1 MGNQIQQLQIQVSIR
16 TAGRNLLAVAFALLV
31 VAGAG
36 VAQSGQQSS
45 GEQSKDQQSQPVKKS
60 KRSARALS
68 GEEVSEARALLNKL
82 GYWVNPDVKRK
93 DDSLRHALI
102 AFQKIE
108 GRNRTGVLTIEEL
121 EALRVAQ
128 KPQTFE
134 TGYPHIEVD
143 LHRQVLFVIGAQ
155 DADLRILPISSA
167 SGEFFTQGGE
177 TRQAIT
183 PTGRFKVYR
192 KIEGWRKSPLG
203 SLYYPNYIHY
213 GIAIHGNPS
222 VPARPASHGC
232 VRIPMFAARAFSKVA
247 TVGMVVIVYD
257 SDPLADVSPAAP
269 E

>member
-1 MGNQIQQLQIQVSIR
+1 MGNQIQQLQIRSLTRI
-16 TAGRNLLAVAFALLV
+16 ASLGLLAVALALLV
-31 VAGAG
+31 LVIAGL
-36 VAQSGQQSS
+36 AQSS
-45 GEQSKDQQSQPVKKS
+45 EQSNERQSPPVKKS
-60 KRSARALS
+60 KRSARTLS
-68 GEEVSEARALLNKL
+68 GSEILEARALLDQL
-82 GYWVNPDVKRK
+82 GYWVSVGGKRK

-108 GRNRTGVLTIEEL
+108 GRKRTGVLTIEEL

-128 KPQTFE
+128 KPQAFE
-134 TGYPHIEVD
+134 TGYPHIEID
-143 LHRQVLFVIGAQ
+143 LHRQIMFVVGAQ
-155 DADLRILPISSA
+155 GDLRTLPISSA

-192 KIEGWRKSPLG
+192 KVEGWRKSPLG

-222 VPARPASHGC
+222 VPTSPASHGC
-232 VRIPMFAARAFSKVA
+232 IRVPMFAARELSKIA
-247 TVGMVVIVYD
+247 SVGMVVIVYD
-257 SDPLADVSPAAP
+257 TDPLAELGAAEP